1 MENIKNMLLMTF
13 ILITCGNI
21 SILNTID
28 QIKYIIFYLFYL
40 FIFIFLNVAS
50 RRFKM
55 TYVTV
60 FIISVLDSTDT
71 EPLNR
76 VRLLESKSPIRY

>member
-1 MENIKNMLLMTF
+1 MLLMTF

-60 FIISVLDSTDT
+60 FIISAWDSSDT
-71 EPLNR
+71 GPLNR
-76 VRLLESKSPIRY
+76 VGLLESKSPIRY

>member
-28 QIKYIIFYLFYL
+28 QIKYIIEFVLLVHFYL
-40 FIFIFLNVAS
+40 S
-50 RRFKM
+50 
-55 TYVTV
+55 
-60 FIISVLDSTDT
+60 
-71 EPLNR
+71 
-76 VRLLESKSPIRY
+76 